1 MTAAKQIPGF
11 YSPFLE
17 VIACSLSDAVAAEQ
31 GGADRLELI
40 CRYDLGGLTPD
51 FTLIDSV
58 LRTVTIPVRV
68 MLRDDPSFHVHRPT
82 DRRELVNKAEQLAQ
96 RPLQGLVFGFLQQDG
111 LDEVLLT
118 EVLAAA
124 AGRPVT
130 FHRAFEQLV
139 DPLHALS
146 RLKAFPQIDR
156 ILTSGGDGD
165 WTERLIRLQKW
176 QTCGAPE
183 IGILV
188 GGGVTTEWMEK
199 LVPMGFYEYHV
210 GRMARQGESLQGPVQ
225 AERVVELKKVLH
237 ALCARHGVPLR
248 A

>member
-1 MTAAKQIPGF
+1 MTAVKQIPTF

-17 VIACSLSDAVAAEQ
+17 VIACSLPDAVAAEQ

-51 FTLIDSV
+51 FSLIDAV
-58 LRTVTIPVRV
+58 LRAVTIPVRV
-68 MLRDDPSFHVHRPT
+68 MLRDEPSFHVHQAT
-82 DRRELVNKAEQLAQ
+82 NRRELVRKAEQLAQ
-96 RPLQGLVFGFLQQDG
+96 RPLQGLVLGFLQQDG
-111 LDEVLLT
+111 VDEALLAD
-118 EVLAAA
+118 VLAAV

-139 DPLHALS
+139 DPLQALS
-146 RLKAFPQIDR
+146 RLKAFPHIDR

-165 WTERLIRLQKW
+165 WPERLLRLQKW
-176 QTCGAPE
+176 QACGAPE

-188 GGGVTTEWMEK
+188 GGGVTAEWMEK

-210 GRMARQGESLQGPVQ
+210 GRMARQDESLQGPVQ
-225 AERVVELKKVLH
+225 AERVAELKKVLH
-237 ALCARHGVPLR
+237 ALCAQYGVPLR

>member
-1 MTAAKQIPGF
+1 MMDAKQIPTF
-11 YSPFLE
+11 HSPFLE
-17 VIACSLSDAVAAEQ
+17 VIACSLPDAVAAEQ

-68 MLRDDPSFHVHRPT
+68 MLRDEPSFQICQAAG
-82 DRRELVNKAEQLAQ
+82 RRELVRKAEQLAQ
-96 RPLQGLVFGFLQQDG
+96 RPLQGLVLGFLQQDRV
-111 LDEVLLT
+111 DEALLA

-165 WTERLIRLQKW
+165 WPERLLRLQKW
-176 QTCGAPE
+176 QACGAPE
-183 IGILV
+183 IGMLV

-210 GRMARQGESLQGPVQ
+210 GRMARQDESVLGPVQ
-225 AERVVELKKVLH
+225 AERVAELKTVLH
-237 ALCARHGVPLR
+237 ALCMRHSVPLR